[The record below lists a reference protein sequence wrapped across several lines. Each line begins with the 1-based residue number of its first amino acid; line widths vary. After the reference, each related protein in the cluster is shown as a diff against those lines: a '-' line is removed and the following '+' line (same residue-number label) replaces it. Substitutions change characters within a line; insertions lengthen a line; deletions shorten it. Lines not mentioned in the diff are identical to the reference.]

1 MPEYPEQVL
10 PQQWIRAHLGVEE
23 VRAEVPVEEEQEQGH
38 RDYRYGEQQQEL
50 DDQDHPGEHGH
61 PEQGHA
67 GSPHVEHR
75 HDQVHGRHQGG
86 DAGDLEAQGVEVH
99 SVAGREGDPGIGRV
113 PEPAAVWCATE
124 EPGGVQEEAP
134 GQEDPEGQSV
144 KTWEGHVAC
153 ADLEGEEIV
162 GKGGGHRHDHQEDH
176 GHAVHGEDLVV
187 GVGPEDRAI
196 RGGQLQAHEQS
207 FDASDQEEEQCRP
220 PVEDADFLVVDGG
233 DPVAPAT
240 TTSWP
245 GVDAERAVVV
255 AVAGGEFQS
264 RGHGLG
270 HQSTSE
276 AAIISSG
283 GVSPR
288 VWR

>member
-1 MPEYPEQVL
+1 M
-10 PQQWIRAHLGVEE
+10 
-23 VRAEVPVEEEQEQGH
+23 
-38 RDYRYGEQQQEL
+38 
-50 DDQDHPGEHGH
+50 
-61 PEQGHA
+61 
-67 GSPHVEHR
+67 
-75 HDQVHGRHQGG
+75 
-86 DAGDLEAQGVEVH
+86 
-99 SVAGREGDPGIGRV
+99 
-113 PEPAAVWCATE
+113 
-124 EPGGVQEEAP
+124 
-134 GQEDPEGQSV
+134 
-144 KTWEGHVAC
+144 
-153 ADLEGEEIV
+153 
-162 GKGGGHRHDHQEDH
+162 
-176 GHAVHGEDLVV
+176 HGEDLVV

-207 FDASDQEEEQCRP
+207 LDAPNQEEEQARP

-245 GVDAERAVVV
+245 GVDAKRAVVV